1 MKTEISAYAKINLFL
16 DVVGIRGDGYHDIE
30 TVMQS
35 ISLFDTVEVE
45 LLDDERI
52 IIECDKE
59 GVPLDEKNIA
69 HKAARLFFD
78 RANIKKGARITIKKN
93 IPMAAGLA
101 GGSADGAAVL
111 VGLNELCN
119 NTFSKEELC
128 KMGAILGADVP
139 FCIVCGSMYSDG
151 RGDNLREFPSISEN
165 TCFVIACG
173 GEGVSTP
180 WAYGMLDK
188 DHNNFIGYEKKGT
201 QLLYK
206 AIVAGD
212 DAFCDEL
219 FNLFE
224 ATVSRERPVVS
235 EIKEIME
242 THGAKRAMMSGS
254 GPSVF
259 GVFKDAQSA
268 ETASKKILEKGYFSC
283 VAYPIFE
290 RKQV

>member
-1 MKTEISAYAKINLFL
+1 MKTEIRAYAKINLFL
-16 DVVGIRGDGYHDIE
+16 DVTGIRDDGYHDVE

-35 ISLFDTVEVE
+35 VSLFDTVEVE

-52 IIECDKE
+52 TIECDKE

-78 RANIKKGARITIKKN
+78 RANIKKGVRITIKKN

-111 VGLNELCN
+111 VGLNGLCN
-119 NTFSKEELC
+119 NAFSKEELC
-128 KMGAILGADVP
+128 KMGASLGADVP
-139 FCIVCGSMYSDG
+139 FCVACGSMYSDG
-151 RGDNLREFPSISEN
+151 RGDNLKEFASIPSN
-165 TCFVIACG
+165 TCLVIACG

-188 DHNNFIGYEKKGT
+188 DYNNFAGYKKRGVKALYEK
-201 QLLYK
+201 
-206 AIVAGD
+206 IVAGD
-212 DAFCDEL
+212 ISFCDEL

-235 EIKEIME
+235 EIKEIIE
-242 THGAKRAMMSGS
+242 KHGARRAMMSGS

-259 GVFKDAQSA
+259 GVFANVKDA
-268 ETASKKILEKGYFSC
+268 ERASNEILKKGYFSC

-290 RKQV
+290 RK